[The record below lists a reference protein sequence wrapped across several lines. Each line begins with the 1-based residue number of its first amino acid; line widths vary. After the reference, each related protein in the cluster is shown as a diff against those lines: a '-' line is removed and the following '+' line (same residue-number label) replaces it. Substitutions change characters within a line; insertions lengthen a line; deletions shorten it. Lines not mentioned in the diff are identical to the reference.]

1 MRLVIFYL
9 LLVVGQG
16 FLSALLSPLPGPDLF
31 LLAVLTL
38 VSRLAPWQLVAAAYG
53 IGLLQDVMGGGV
65 LGLHALGLAA
75 AAMGALVVSAQLSQ
89 AGFLERLLKL
99 SAAIAGKWIAMT
111 ALVLWLSGNLDALG
125 RLPVVAL
132 FDAGFTLI
140 VGLWLLP
147 WADALYERTAVLRK
161 ELL

>member
-53 IGLLQDVMGGGV
+53 IGLVQDVIGGGV
-65 LGLHALGLAA
+65 LGLHALGLSA
-75 AAMGALVVSAQLSQ
+75 AAMAALLVSAQLSQ

-99 SAAIAGKWIAMT
+99 SAAIGGKWIAMS
-111 ALVLWLSGNLDALG
+111 ALVLWLSGNLEAFG